1 MNLRKVSINSAW
13 LLLEKLVRSVM
24 TIFIGALVVK
34 QLGPEQYGQIAY
46 VVAIVSLFQSIA
58 SLGLE
63 GVLVREIVVI
73 DATNKNGLID
83 NKNNDGKISIKT
95 GFDNINTQLLI
106 SAAFSVRL
114 IVGVALLILSII
126 LVGFL
131 KEWSQNAIMLTI
143 LMGGPLVFQASDIF
157 DLWNQSRLNSK
168 LTAILKILSYI
179 LSNSFRIYLIS
190 IDAATIW
197 FAAAFFVEAS
207 VVAIGLYL
215 AFTHD
220 NKLQY
225 NIKIQT
231 KIIRNLIKET
241 WPVSIA
247 SLAAAV
253 YTRFDQIS
261 LENYLGTVELGI
273 YSSALLFA
281 TATYFLPGII
291 CASIMPEAVKAKRD
305 NYNKYLKIMR
315 YTYSILLFI
324 SLSIFAITYVAA
336 DLIFSVF
343 YTVEFAEGV
352 AVLKLYA
359 LTNIPVY
366 MGVAH
371 GIWMVNDKKLIM
383 SVYRAILGAVTAIV
397 LCLLFVPEYGM
408 TGAVYSTMSALI
420 VSDVIVPIAM
430 NLQFFRSLIKYQQGL
445 ILK

>member
-1 MNLRKVSINSAW
+1 MNFRKVSINSAW
-13 LLLEKLVRSVM
+13 LLLEKIVRSVM
-24 TIFIGALVVK
+24 TIFVGALVVK

-63 GVLVREIVVI
+63 GVLVREILVF
-73 DATNKNGLID
+73 DAANKNGLID
-83 NKNNDGKISIKT
+83 NKNNNGKISIKT
-95 GFDNINTQLLI
+95 DFDNINTQLLI

-114 IVGVALLILSII
+114 IVGVVLLILSII
-126 LVGFL
+126 FVGLL

-143 LMGGPLVFQASDIF
+143 LMGGPLIFQASDIF

-179 LSNSFRIYLIS
+179 LSNSIRIYLIS
-190 IDAATIW
+190 IDAAMIW

-207 VVAIGLYL
+207 VVGIGLYL

-220 NKLQY
+220 NRMQY

-231 KIIRNLIKET
+231 KIIKNLIKET
-241 WPVSIA
+241 WPISIA
-247 SLAAAV
+247 SLAAAA

-305 NYNKYLKIMR
+305 NYNKYLEIMR
-315 YTYSILLFI
+315 YTYSILLLI
-324 SLSIFAITYVAA
+324 SLSIFAITYVAG
-336 DLIFSVF
+336 DLIFSIF

-371 GIWMVNDKKLIM
+371 GIWMVNDKKLIV
-383 SVYRAILGAVTAIV
+383 SVYRAVLGAVTAIV

-408 TGAVYSTMSALI
+408 TGAVYSTISALI
-420 VSDVIVPIAM
+420 VADIIVPVAM
-430 NLQFFRSLIKYQQGL
+430 NLQFFRSLIKYKQGL

>member
-13 LLLEKLVRSVM
+13 LLLEKIVRSVM
-24 TIFIGALVVK
+24 TIFVGALVVK

-63 GVLVREIVVI
+63 GVLVREILII
-73 DATNKNGLID
+73 DATNKNGLIG
-83 NKNNDGKISIKT
+83 NKSNDGKMSIKNE
-95 GFDNINTQLLI
+95 FAKINTQLLI

-114 IVGVALLILSII
+114 LVGVVLLILSII
-126 LVGFL
+126 VVGLL
-131 KEWSQNAIMLTI
+131 KEWSQNAIILTI

-190 IDAATIW
+190 IDAAMVW

-207 VVAIGLYL
+207 VVGIGLYL

-261 LENYLGTVELGI
+261 LEHYLGTVDLGV
-273 YSSALLFA
+273 YSAALLFA
-281 TATYFLPGII
+281 TASYFLPGII
-291 CASIMPEAVKAKRD
+291 CASIMPEAVKAKRI

-336 DLIFSVF
+336 DLIFSIF
-343 YTVEFAEGV
+343 YSVDFAEGI

-366 MGVAH
+366 IGVAH
-371 GIWMVNDKKLIM
+371 GIWMVNDKKLIV

-408 TGAVYSTMSALI
+408 TGAVYSTISALI
-420 VSDVIVPIAM
+420 VSDIIVPVVM
-430 NLQFFRSLIKYQQGL
+430 NLQFFRSLIKYNHGL